1 MINRKTIF
9 LAGHNGLVGK
19 SIHECLKTKRIKVL
33 TISKKKLDLR
43 KQADVLKFFK
53 SNKIDAVIIAAAK
66 VGGIYANNTQ
76 RGEFIYDNLMIQ
88 NNIINS
94 AYLKG
99 IKDLIFLGSSCVYPK
114 FSKQPIKE
122 KELLSGYLE
131 LTNEPYAIA
140 KIAGIKMCENYSQ
153 QYKLNYKSLMPCNS
167 FGKNDN
173 YDEISS
179 HFLPALIKKI
189 AVAKKNRKKEIVLW
203 GNGKALREVIYS
215 KDIANAC
222 IYFLFKRTKE
232 KTINIGS
239 GYEKSILDYAKLLMK
254 AANHKCKI
262 KYKNKEL
269 TGTPRKILDSKL
281 AKNYGWKLQNNTKY
295 KIIETYKD
303 FEKKI
308 FNQ

>member
-131 LTNEPYAIA
+131 FTNEPYAIA

-281 AKNYGWKLQNNTKY
+281 AKNYGWKLQNNTK
-295 KIIETYKD
+295 
-303 FEKKI
+303 
-308 FNQ
+308 

>member
-1 MINRKTIF
+1 MINKKTIF

-19 SIHECLKTKRIKVL
+19 SIHECLKTKRVKVL
-33 TISKKKLDLR
+33 TISRKKLDLR

-66 VGGIYANNTQ
+66 VGGIHANNTQ
-76 RGEFIYDNLMIQ
+76 RAEFIYDNLMIQ

-122 KELLSGYLE
+122 NELLSGYLE
-131 LTNEPYAIA
+131 FTNEPYAIA

-153 QYKLNYKSLMPCNS
+153 QYNLNYKSLMPCNS
-167 FGKNDN
+167 FGENDN
-173 YDEISS
+173 YDELSS

-189 AVAKKNRKKEIVLW
+189 AVAKKYKKKEILLW

-215 KDIANAC
+215 KEIANAC
-222 IYFLFKRTKE
+222 IYFLFKKTKE

-239 GYEKSILDYAKLLMK
+239 GYEKSILNYTKLLMK
-254 AANHKCKI
+254 AANHICKI
-262 KYKNKEL
+262 NYHNKEL
-269 TGTPRKILDSKL
+269 TGTPRKILNSKL
-281 AKNYGWKLQNNTKY
+281 AKKYGWKLQNNTKF